1 MAVIQERAHL
11 RKLFLAGCVA
21 LPLAALMLGCGAEK
35 QTITPNPTPTA
46 VPVQGMSQ
54 DDYAR
59 EMQNRAR
66 QMGGAKAFFAHCP
79 LDRGAE
85 FRSSREEMT

>member
-66 QMGGAKAFFAHCP
+66 GMGGGGGTAP
-79 LDRGAE
+79 GMPPPGAPGTPGAPGAP
-85 FRSSREEMT
+85 R